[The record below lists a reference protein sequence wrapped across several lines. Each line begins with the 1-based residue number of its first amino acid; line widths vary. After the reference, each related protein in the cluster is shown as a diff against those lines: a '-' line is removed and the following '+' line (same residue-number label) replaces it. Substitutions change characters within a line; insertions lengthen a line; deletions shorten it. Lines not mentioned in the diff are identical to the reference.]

1 MKTISIANLKG
12 GVHKTTTAVCM
23 AELMADRYKKKV
35 LLLDND
41 KQGNASRLFRLY
53 NPGAFQGAPDMIKT
67 REAKKNIMQTQNQNI
82 SVIPCNYYMEQ
93 AVMDLKNDRTGK
105 QHDRYR
111 EAMESVDDKFDYC
124 IIDNPPDLGL
134 NVVNALVASQEI
146 IIPLHLD
153 DYSIDGLEML
163 VEQIMSIRILNPV
176 AKLVGCLVT
185 GFEKTE
191 TSIAAEEW
199 LREKSGLPVFKQH
212 IRHFKRAKDATFAH
226 QTLITYCIRS
236 GAAQDYK
243 KFIEEYMGREGV

>member
-12 GVHKTTTAVCM
+12 GVHKTTTAVSM
-23 AELMADRYKKKV
+23 AELIADRYQKKV

-53 NPGAFQGAPDMIKT
+53 NPESLRGAPDMIKT
-67 REAKKNIMQTQNQNI
+67 REARKNMVQTENQNLSI
-82 SVIPCNYYMEQ
+82 IPCNYYMEQ
-93 AVMDLKNDRTGK
+93 AVLDLQNDRASK
-105 QHDRYR
+105 QGDI
-111 EAMESVDDKFDYC
+111 FDYC

-153 DYSIDGLEML
+153 DYSMDGLEML
-163 VEQIMSIRILNPV
+163 VEQIMSMRIFNPDI
-176 AKLVGCLVT
+176 KLAGCLIT

-191 TSIAAEEW
+191 TSVAAEEW
-199 LREKSGLPVFKQH
+199 LREKSGQPVFERH
-212 IRHFKRAKDATFAH
+212 IRHFKRAKDATFMH
-226 QTLITYCIRS
+226 QSLITYSIRS

-243 KFIEEYMGREGV
+243 KFVEEYMGRERK

>member
-12 GVHKTTTAVCM
+12 GVHTTTTAVSM
-23 AELMADRYKKKV
+23 AELIADRYQKKV

-53 NPGAFQGAPDMIKT
+53 NPESLRGAPDMIKT
-67 REAKKNIMQTQNQNI
+67 REARKNMVQTENQNLSI
-82 SVIPCNYYMEQ
+82 IPCNYYMEQ
-93 AVMDLKNDRTGK
+93 AVLDLQNDRASK
-105 QHDRYR
+105 QHNRYK
-111 EAMESVDDKFDYC
+111 EALDSVGDIFDYC

-153 DYSIDGLEML
+153 DYSMDGLDML
-163 VEQIMSIRILNPV
+163 VEQIMSMRIFNPDI
-176 AKLVGCLVT
+176 KLAGCLIT

-191 TSIAAEEW
+191 TSVAAEEW
-199 LREKSGLPVFKQH
+199 LREKSGQPVFERH
-212 IRHFKRAKDATFAH
+212 IRHFKRAKDATFMH
-226 QTLITYCIRS
+226 QSLITYCIRS

-243 KFIEEYMGREGV
+243 KFVEEYMGRERK